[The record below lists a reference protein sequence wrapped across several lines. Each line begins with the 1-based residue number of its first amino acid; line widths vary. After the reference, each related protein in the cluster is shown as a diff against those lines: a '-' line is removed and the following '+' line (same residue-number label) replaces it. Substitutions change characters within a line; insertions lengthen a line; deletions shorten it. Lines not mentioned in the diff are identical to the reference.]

1 MTALTDID
9 SRRRL
14 LAYWGPAL
22 AAGFCAWLVFLL
34 YGETPIIR
42 ASGLALVI
50 AGVAVTLRPWG
61 ALLSFLGVMAFA
73 FSPAF
78 WSQTGGA
85 DSVSLPAV
93 LAASALAVAGTAAA
107 AALTRHRALALV
119 LGLVI
124 FSLLFLLVVG
134 KPGSLR
140 LTTLLSAWVIYL
152 LSNALLV
159 TNPRPDEAAPS
170 ALRTRHTIGLLL
182 LLVVGVLN
190 DPLFTLLV
198 PAVALGLFLSHA
210 RLPRWYWGLLF
221 TVLLVGGFGIAR
233 QYMDSG
239 WWLYPAAQAEAA
251 GYRTPFMMADG
262 WRAPAR
268 WLYLFGLIVEQFTP
282 VGLALGVLGLARLS
296 RWYPPLGVTSMI
308 AYATYFVFG
317 LVYFGRDSAVLLL
330 PLMMIQALWMTYA
343 VHAFGQWLQRSAARH
358 TALRWLAPAA
368 FTLLPLFLF
377 LRITGVI

>member
-1 MTALTDID
+1 MTTLID
-9 SRRRL
+9 EEQRQRL

-22 AAGFCAWLVFLL
+22 AAGFCAWLAFML
-34 YGETPIIR
+34 YGKTPLIR

-50 AGVAVTLRPWG
+50 VGVALTLRPWG

-85 DSVSLPAV
+85 DSLSLPAV
-93 LAASALAVAGTAAA
+93 LGAGVLAILGVLLAQR
-107 AALTRHRALALV
+107 LLQRRALALV
-119 LGLVI
+119 IGLVI

-140 LTTLLSAWVIYL
+140 LTTLLAAWVLFL
-152 LSNALLV
+152 LCDAILV
-159 TNPRPDEAAPS
+159 TNPRPDEAAPGN
-170 ALRTRHTIGLLL
+170 LRARHTAGLLL

-190 DPLFTLLV
+190 DPLFALLM
-198 PAVALGLFLSHA
+198 PAVLLALFLSHA
-210 RLPRWYWGLLF
+210 RLPRWYWALLLG
-221 TVLLVGGFGIAR
+221 VLAFGSYGIAVE
-233 QYMDSG
+233 YMDSG
-239 WWLYPAAQAEAA
+239 WWLYPAAQAEAL
-251 GYRTPFMMADG
+251 GYRTPNMIADG

-268 WLYLFGLIVEQFTP
+268 WLYLFGMIIEQFTP
-282 VGLALGVLGLARLS
+282 FGLALGVLGLARMS
-296 RWYPPLGVTSMI
+296 RWYPPLGVTLMV

-330 PLMMIQALWMTYA
+330 PLLMIQAVWITYA
-343 VHAFGQWLQRSAARH
+343 VHAFGHWLQRSASRH
-358 TALRWLAPAA
+358 EAVRWLAPAV

-377 LRITGVI
+377 LRVMGIL